1 MDRLKALLIATHP
14 VASQDRNKNIN
25 TNDTREAERS
35 ALNTADAR
43 ANRQVYQNEVRQAN
57 LYEQSTMPPTPQDV
71 GVSFKIGSFVNKLSQ
86 LLSFK
91 TDLYGQLQT
100 LINLGQSPSRL
111 LTDARLISIS
121 SDYFKMVE
129 VIATYNELVN
139 YISLYAPQMR
149 ASSDFA
155 NGVNTTYLLP
165 MIALLKQTAQL
176 YSSAFNNFPTG
187 NLGPSKDRE
196 AYERFRKG
204 SASGFATVMLMA
216 DNLTNAIYTGIT
228 RKQVDRYETNKQIL
242 SQVFAKNPLPV
253 QPPPQPPQPLPIVPQ
268 PIQPGGQPA
277 PLPVQPVQPVP
288 APAGQAGVMDL
299 LRAYNA
305 EQIQAGIQPPEV
317 FNTRRLGNAGALIN
331 DILRLGQAQQ
341 PPFNP
346 SGNAIKKGLPVIRAE
361 LIAQAQAQQGQ
372 QGGPAPAPVQPVPP
386 APPSPRVQAQF
397 SPEQQ
402 AFQQAGGTFA
412 DRQGASTVIP
422 ELNQDESNEVWRI
435 YKEFEIRRGDVIR
448 PRLPDLRL
456 LFAQLPQGLQDKL
469 KKIGPPNLQGD
480 EIPEDT
486 AIQDSLVDWVRNIQQ
501 RRERFGQAQQPN
513 VPSQDLYGQGQGQ
526 RQYLEDRRYLGE
538 LARENPRG
546 VDMSQGRTKRE
557 KMMPFIN
564 EFDPKA
570 EFLKRRGEIMAGGIE
585 FGVNDNI
592 NDLVPYEVYG
602 GNSQLD
608 DHEEMSAFKRRIG
621 MPNPFAPPR
630 RVDTLPIRPVFASN
644 ATDIDESIVPYGDMF
659 SGSRSG
665 HEKEKAQYKD
675 MDEDPDPIR
684 ITNENYKI
692 FTGKQKAPKY
702 KISS

>member
-14 VASQDRNKNIN
+14 VASQDRSKS
-25 TNDTREAERS
+25 TDVNDTREAERS

-196 AYERFRKG
+196 AYEKFRKG

-228 RKQVDRYETNKQIL
+228 RKQVDRYEANKQIL
-242 SQVFAKNPLPV
+242 TQVFAKNPLPV
-253 QPPPQPPQPLPIVPQ
+253 QPPPQPPQPLPIVPVQ
-268 PIQPGGQPA
+268 PVQPGGQPA
-277 PLPVQPVQPVP
+277 PLPAPPVQPVP
-288 APAGQAGVMDL
+288 APAGVAGQVMDL
-299 LRAYNA
+299 LRAYNT

-317 FNTRRLGNAGALIN
+317 FNTRRLGNAGALIA
-331 DILRLGQAQQ
+331 DIQRLGQAQQ
-341 PPFNP
+341 PPLNL
-346 SGNAIKKGLPVIRAE
+346 SGSALRKGLPLIRAE

-372 QGGPAPAPVQPVPP
+372 QGGPAPAPPVPQQQP
-386 APPSPRVQAQF
+386 ARILTAD
-397 SPEQQ
+397 QQ
-402 AFQQAGGTFA
+402 AYADAGGT
-412 DRQGASTVIP
+412 REP
-422 ELNQDESNEVWRI
+422 NQI
-435 YKEFEIRRGDVIR
+435 
-448 PRLPDLRL
+448 PDLTANQTTEVFNTIKRL
-456 LFAQLPQGLQDKL
+456 EVANDAPLTPTIADGRVLWQALPQDYQDALMRLGQANEEPNTDSAINDKL
-469 KKIGPPNLQGD
+469 IPFLQ
-480 EIPEDT
+480 
-486 AIQDSLVDWVRNIQQ
+486 NIFQQ
-501 RRERFGQAQQPN
+501 RKAYGQQQQPR
-513 VPSQDLYGQGQGQ
+513 VRQETLFGLGQGQ
-526 RQYLEDRRYLGE
+526 RQYLEDRRYLSE

-546 VDMSQGRTKRE
+546 VDMSQGRTRRE

-585 FGVNDNI
+585 FGVNANI